1 MARLYTRTGDD
12 GTTGVLG
19 PGRVG
24 KDDPRIEAVGAVDE
38 LNAALGVLLAV
49 LKDRGMR
56 KTLLGVQDDLF
67 TLGADLAAPR
77 PGGDPKLPRVTG
89 AHVAALEAAME
100 RLDVGRVTEFIL
112 PRGSP
117 AVATLHYA
125 RLHWARAVARRAER
139 RAVALARSARVN
151 PEALRYLNR
160 LSSLL
165 FTMAVALQRRERR
178 RAEHPSYR

>member
-56 KTLLGVQDDLF
+56 TTLLEVQDDLF

-77 PGGDPKLPRVTG
+77 PGGDPKLPRVTA
-89 AHVAALEAAME
+89 AHVASLEAAIE
-100 RLDVGRVTEFIL
+100 CLDPGRVTEFIL
-112 PRGSP
+112 PRGP
-117 AVATLHYA
+117 EALA
-125 RLHWARAVARRAER
+125 RLHWARAVSRRAER
-139 RAVALARSARVN
+139 RAVALARATQVN

-165 FTMAVALQRRERR
+165 FTMAVAVQRRERR
-178 RAEHPSYR
+178 KAEHPSYR

>member
-112 PRGSP
+112 PRGSE
-117 AVATLHYA
+117 ALA

>member
-112 PRGSP
+112 PRGSE
-117 AVATLHYA
+117 ALA

-165 FTMAVALQRRERR
+165 FTMAVALQRQERR

>member
-100 RLDVGRVTEFIL
+100 RLDVGRVTEFTP
-112 PRGSP
+112 PRGSE
-117 AVATLHYA
+117 ALA

>member
-100 RLDVGRVTEFIL
+100 RLDVGRVTEFTP
-112 PRGSP
+112 PRGP
-117 AVATLHYA
+117 EALA